1 MVTINEVLDQLALTL
16 QDLEVDENNMACVR
30 FQVSDQTW
38 KVYVH
43 WDIENEDLK
52 LNIRRRD

>member
-1 MVTINEVLDQLALTL
+1 MVTINEVLDQLTLTL

-30 FQVSDQTW
+30 FPVGDQTW

>member
-1 MVTINEVLDQLALTL
+1 MVTISEVLDQLALTL

-30 FQVSDQTW
+30 FPVGDQTW
-38 KVYVH
+38 KVYVY

-52 LNIRRRD
+52 MNIKRRD